1 MSERKGLLLVLMEP
15 PAPLEEEFNDWYDT
29 EHFPQRR
36 ALPGFESASR
46 WVCLSGWPRW
56 AALYDMT
63 GVAALQTPEYLAV
76 SGANST
82 PWSRRVLPRT
92 MGRTRLVLEQVAP
105 GDAASLPP
113 GQVSALLLA
122 RYPGEV
128 DQAACLDAAR
138 AVPGCR
144 QARVFRSVASAEPV
158 SSFVL
163 VECGRPAGPDAARA
177 ALGEVAGVWAML
189 LNTYAPYWRG

>member
-1 MSERKGLLLVLMEP
+1 MNDRKGLLLVLMEP

-36 ALPGFESASR
+36 GLPGFESASR

-56 AALYDMT
+56 AAVYDMT
-63 GVAALQTPEYLAV
+63 SVAALQTPEYLAV
-76 SGANST
+76 SGPNST

-105 GDAASLPP
+105 GPVAGLPP
-113 GQVSALLLA
+113 EQVAALVLA
-122 RYPGEV
+122 RYPGTV
-128 DQAACLDAAR
+128 DPAACLDAAG
-138 AVPGCR
+138 ALPGCM
-144 QARVFRSVASAEPV
+144 QARVFRAAQGPAQ
-158 SSFVL
+158 SFV
-163 VECGRPAGPDAARA
+163 VAEYDRPAGAEATRA
-177 ALGEVAGVWAML
+177 ALGAVAGTGALL

>member
-1 MSERKGLLLVLMEP
+1 MSGRKGLLLVLMEP

-56 AALYDMT
+56 AAIYDMAS
-63 GVAALQTPEYLAV
+63 VAALETPEYRTV

-92 MGRTRLVLEQVAP
+92 MGRSRLVLERLPPGEQPGLPPEQVASLVLARY
-105 GDAASLPP
+105 AASLDP
-113 GQVSALLLA
+113 
-122 RYPGEV
+122 
-128 DQAACLDAAR
+128 AACLDAAH
-138 AVPGCR
+138 ALPGCL
-144 QARVFRSVASAEPV
+144 QARIFRPVEGPAQTYVMAELGQPV
-158 SSFVL
+158 
-163 VECGRPAGPDAARA
+163 GPEAARGA
-177 ALGEVAGVWAML
+177 MGAVGGAGALL
-189 LNTYAPYWRG
+189 LNIYAPYWRG